1 MFVVRLR
8 SAVHESLLEFGRPFS
23 NMTWLSARRVVL
35 ISAALPPSPVSPILF
50 PLNFRFTTM
59 FTFVFLLLGLYRLSG
74 AVFLNWN
81 ITWVNDAA
89 PDGFNRP
96 VIGVNGKWPPPVL
109 EAQKGEQVTI
119 VVWNK
124 LGNQTT
130 SLHWHGIRQ
139 FQTNVSIILTNDER
153 GG

>member
-1 MFVVRLR
+1 
-8 SAVHESLLEFGRPFS
+8 
-23 NMTWLSARRVVL
+23 
-35 ISAALPPSPVSPILF
+35 
-50 PLNFRFTTM
+50 M
-59 FTFVFLLLGLYRLSG
+59 FTFVFLSLGLCQLSC

-96 VIGVNGKWPPPVL
+96 VIGVNGNWPPPVL
-109 EAQKGEQVTI
+109 EAQVGEQVTI

-124 LGNQTT
+124 LGNQST

-139 FQTNVSIILTNDER
+139 FQTNVSIFLRKEEKQLILSSEHGRSHR
-153 GG
+153 GDAMSDSTW